1 MLLNQTRISKKQT
14 VKEVTYPMD
23 DLMVKKRNGRI
34 KRSGCHLRSEC
45 KAKSNQRYFKKLLAR
60 DWDQMV
66 ITRDSTTGEYRLTT
80 V

>member
-1 MLLNQTRISKKQT
+1 MT
-14 VKEVTYPMD
+14 EVTYSMED
-23 DLMVKKRNGRI
+23 AMVKKSDGRI
-34 KRSGCHLRSEC
+34 RRSGCHLRSEC

-66 ITRDSTTGEYRLTT
+66 IRRDSTTGEYRLTT